1 VTVEGLDRTVFVDLP
16 DFDSTF
22 RDHRLIVD
30 SVLSVVDAVVWVLD
44 PEKYADRLVHESF
57 LTPLN
62 RYEDQ
67 MIFALNQVDRLAD
80 HEADV
85 VGSLRSQLHA
95 DGYQNPLIVTT
106 VAAANEATDLS
117 TGDLEDAIESRLD
130 LKQSAVARLAVD
142 MKIEANRCWS
152 EVDAGFGDL
161 RGEKRVDSAV
171 AMASFVSLGVAAY
184 EVAHAIA
191 EGNQL

>member
-1 VTVEGLDRTVFVDLP
+1 
-16 DFDSTF
+16 
-22 RDHRLIVD
+22 
-30 SVLSVVDAVVWVLD
+30 
-44 PEKYADRLVHESF
+44 
-57 LTPLN
+57 
-62 RYEDQ
+62 
-67 MIFALNQVDRLAD
+67 
-80 HEADV
+80 
-85 VGSLRSQLHA
+85 
-95 DGYQNPLIVTT
+95 
-106 VAAANEATDLS
+106 
-117 TGDLEDAIESRLD
+117 
-130 LKQSAVARLAVD
+130 